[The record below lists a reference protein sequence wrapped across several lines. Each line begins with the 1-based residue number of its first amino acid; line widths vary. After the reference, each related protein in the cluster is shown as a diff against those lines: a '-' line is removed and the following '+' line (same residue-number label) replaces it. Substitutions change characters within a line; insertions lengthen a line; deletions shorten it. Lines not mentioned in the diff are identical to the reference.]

1 MENRQFS
8 KSLNPLAGGVKKIL
22 ILKKKRIFKRM
33 NLDKNSKDPTEF
45 LFFLLK

>member
-1 MENRQFS
+1 MENRQFF

-22 ILKKKRIFKRM
+22 ILKKKGTLKRV
-33 NLDKNSKDPTEF
+33 NLDKNSKDSTEF